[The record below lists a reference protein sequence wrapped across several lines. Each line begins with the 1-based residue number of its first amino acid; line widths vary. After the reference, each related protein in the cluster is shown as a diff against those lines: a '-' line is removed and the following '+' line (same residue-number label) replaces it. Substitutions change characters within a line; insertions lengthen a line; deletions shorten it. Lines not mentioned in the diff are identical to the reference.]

1 MYFALLGDTPEQ
13 HNDWPG
19 KVSTTRRTIGK
30 KGYGHLGR
38 GALG

>member
-1 MYFALLGDTPEQ
+1 MCFDLMMETPEQ

-30 KGYGHLGR
+30 KGYGHLEA